1 MLVAV
6 DKFTK
11 WVEAAPVTTQDS
23 TVAINFI
30 KSIVFCFGVL
40 HSVITDNGTNFT
52 SKEFKNYCESM
63 GIKLKFASVAHPKT
77 NVQVEKANSL
87 ICNGIKK
94 RLLAPLEKAKHAW
107 VDELPSV
114 LWSLRTTP
122 NVAIQETPFFLV
134 HGAEV
139 MVPVEITHE
148 APRIAAYDKTTS
160 TDALQDDIDAL
171 DEARDVALARATQYQ
186 QSLRNYH
193 ITRVRPRSFVVGD
206 LILRLKQDG
215 HGKLESPWVGPYIVI
230 EVIPGGAYRLQDKKT
245 GKDESNPW
253 NAEQLRCFYA

>member
-23 TVAINFI
+23 TATINFI
-30 KSIVFCFGVL
+30 KSIVFHFGVP
-40 HSVITDNGTNFT
+40 HIIITDNGTNFT

-63 GIKLKFASVAHPKT
+63 GIKLEFASVAQPKT
-77 NVQVEKANSL
+77 KGQVEKAKGL

-94 RLLAPLEKAKHAW
+94 RLLALVEKGKHAW

-122 NVAIQETPFFLV
+122 NAATQETPFFLA

-139 MVPVEITHE
+139 VVIVVKQHMPRDGLNGSQTRCWRIRERE
-148 APRIAAYDKTTS
+148 A
-160 TDALQDDIDAL
+160 
-171 DEARDVALARATQYQ
+171 
-186 QSLRNYH
+186 H
-193 ITRVRPRSFVVGD
+193 
-206 LILRLKQDG
+206 
-215 HGKLESPWVGPYIVI
+215 
-230 EVIPGGAYRLQDKKT
+230 
-245 GKDESNPW
+245 
-253 NAEQLRCFYA
+253 

>member
-11 WVEAAPVTTQDS
+11 WVKAAPVTTQDS
-23 TVAINFI
+23 TTAINFI
-30 KSIVFCFGVL
+30 KSIVFRFGVP
-40 HSVITDNGTNFT
+40 HSIITDNRTNFT
-52 SKEFKNYCESM
+52 SKEFKSYCESM

-77 NVQVEKANSL
+77 NGQVEKANGL

-94 RLLAPLEKAKHAW
+94 RLLAPLEKPKHAW

-122 NVAIQETPFFLV
+122 NAATQETTFFLV

-139 MVPVEITHE
+139 VLPVEITHE
-148 APRIAAYDKTTS
+148 APRIPAYNETTS
-160 TDALQDDIDAL
+160 TEALQDDVDAL

-186 QSLRNYH
+186 QSL
-193 ITRVRPRSFVVGD
+193 
-206 LILRLKQDG
+206 
-215 HGKLESPWVGPYIVI
+215 
-230 EVIPGGAYRLQDKKT
+230 
-245 GKDESNPW
+245 
-253 NAEQLRCFYA
+253 